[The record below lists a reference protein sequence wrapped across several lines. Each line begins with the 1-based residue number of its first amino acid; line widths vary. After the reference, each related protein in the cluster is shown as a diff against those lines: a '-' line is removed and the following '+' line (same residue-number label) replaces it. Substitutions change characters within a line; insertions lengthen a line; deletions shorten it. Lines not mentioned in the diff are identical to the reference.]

1 MPHDPGSPQQ
11 LSITLMRSV
20 IGTPER
26 HRLAV
31 RSLGLRR
38 LHQTVLR
45 PNTSQVQGMIQL
57 VGYLLKVKPQ

>member
-1 MPHDPGSPQQ
+1 MPQHPETPQQ
-11 LSITLMRSV
+11 LSITLVRSV

-38 LHQTVLR
+38 LHQTVRR
-45 PNTSQVQGMIQL
+45 PNTPQVQGMIQL
-57 VGYLLKVKPQ
+57 VGYLLKVKAQ